1 MQRLAVPL
9 GLIGM
14 FLWYTF
20 ADAWWA
26 SGSVIVLLALLG
38 AWQEKRIEALQSAL
52 DTLQGTGQLQDHE
65 PQSETEQQAIPEPLQ
80 LESRNAPHW

>member
-1 MQRLAVPL
+1 MQRLAVPV

-14 FLWYTF
+14 FLWYSF

-52 DTLQGTGQLQDHE
+52 DRLQDTEPPQGHG
-65 PQSETEQQAIPEPLQ
+65 PQSETERQAIPERRQ
-80 LESRNAPHW
+80 LGSPTAPHW